1 MKPKFLL
8 IIAAM
13 ASAVFIGSWVYAGGM
28 GGSMGGGM
36 GSGGNGMMGGGGMM
50 GSGQGYS
57 NPWQD
62 QYNPNPYNNNRSD
75 QKAYQ
80 DKAKDTETLRQEI
93 REKRQELSELFRSEK
108 PDKRLID
115 QKVDELSKLE
125 SDLDRRLSGSQFQRR

>member
-36 GSGGNGMMGGGGMM
+36 GSGGNGMMGGGSMM

-62 QYNPNPYNNNRSD
+62 
-75 QKAYQ
+75 YQ
-80 DKAKDTETLRQEI
+80 DKAKETETLRQEI
-93 REKRQELSELFRSEK
+93 REKRQELSELFRSDK